1 MELLLYACITVL
13 HKYMKV
19 LGNDGLNM
27 SATGMCEAIYIRN
40 CITTLFIQ
48 PMERCIM
55 IMFRFVEPNSS
66 NMKTYDDFLMSN
78 PMSK

>member
-1 MELLLYACITVL
+1 MMLLLYACITVL

-40 CITTLFIQ
+40 FITTLFIQ
-48 PMERCIM
+48 PMERRIM
-55 IMFRFVEPNSS
+55 IMLRFVEPNSS
-66 NMKTYDDFLMSN
+66 NMKIYNEFLMSIPVN
-78 PMSK
+78 K